1 MGLLSTTGGKP
12 ALSWNDAPKGASIT
26 GVVVPTEDGRPYSEQ
41 QQTKSGDPDTKLF
54 YDNGDPRMQAVVTLQ
69 TPFREFEFTSLEF
82 QQARTENG
90 DDEPDDGVR
99 RLYIAGKQLTSKT
112 RKAIG
117 KAKGKDVEVG
127 AEFTV
132 STQGKVSLGGGK
144 TERQFEVDYR
154 RPTPATLAIAK
165 ATADALYGNG
175 GGGSLAADGDTGADD
190 GADDSD
196 PPPFS

>member
-12 ALSWNDAPKGASIT
+12 ALSWNDAPKGSRIK

-41 QQTKSGDPDTKLF
+41 QQTKSGEPDVKLF
-54 YDNGDPRMQAVVTLQ
+54 YDNGDPRMQAVLTIQ
-69 TPFREFEFTSLEF
+69 TDLRNFEFTSLEF

-99 RLYIAGKQLTSKT
+99 RLFIAGKQLTGKT
-112 RKAIG
+112 RKAIA

-127 AEFTV
+127 ATIEV
-132 STQGKVSLGGGK
+132 ETQGKVALGGGK
-144 TERQFEVDYR
+144 TERQFEVDYA
-154 RPTPATLAIAK
+154 RPTPASLAIAQ
-165 ATADALYGNG
+165 ATAAALYGNG
-175 GGGSLAADGDTGADD
+175 GGGSLATDGADGDD

-196 PPPFS
+196 PPPFA